1 MTKTNHVEHAHIK
14 VRARYEVGSGTL
26 AGIISGGI
34 LSPFDKALYF
44 SIKNHR
50 PLFVKANWVKP
61 FHGIG
66 QTLFYRSLS
75 TTCYFPTERLSKHYL
90 LESETFRASFSSLSD
105 NKQNLVCGIIAG
117 AFTATVVNPTQVIRY
132 DSWINHTRFRT
143 SVSNLYKGNGLINFS
158 KGLIA
163 TLCRDSLFGAMYS
176 LTRHLKYNEKFGLIN
191 ERNYNKYHFFF
202 DGCWNAICAWLA
214 TALSSPF
221 NYVRSIQFGTHSHDT
236 PDTIR
241 YIFKKNIN
249 GLRSNKLTLRQK
261 YRYINV
267 RLKIGWGTARVALGM
282 AIGSQLYSFFVARFG
297 EQV

>member
-1 MTKTNHVEHAHIK
+1 MKAK
-14 VRARYEVGSGTL
+14 YEVSAGTL
-26 AGIISGGI
+26 AGVISGGI

-90 LESETFRASFSSLSD
+90 LESEYTHESFSSLTK
-105 NKQNLVCGIIAG
+105 NRQNLICGIIAG
-117 AFTATVVNPTQVIRY
+117 ALTATVVNPTQVIRY
-132 DSWINHTRFRT
+132 DSWINHTTFST
-143 SVSNLYKGNGLINFS
+143 SLKNLYKGNGIINFS

-163 TLCRDSLFGAMYS
+163 TLCRDSVFGAIYS
-176 LTRHLKYNEKFGLIN
+176 LTRHLKPNEKLQLIDDII
-191 ERNYNKYHFFF
+191 YNKYHFFF
-202 DGCWNAICAWLA
+202 DGCWNALCAFFA
-214 TALSSPF
+214 TAMSSPF
-221 NYVRSIQFGTHSHDT
+221 NYVRSIQFATHSHDK

-241 YIFKKNIN
+241 YIFLQNIRD
-249 GLRSNKLTLRQK
+249 LTSNRLTLREK
-261 YRYINV
+261 STYLNV

-282 AIGSQLYSFFVARFG
+282 AIGSQLYSFFVDRFG
-297 EQV
+297 EH